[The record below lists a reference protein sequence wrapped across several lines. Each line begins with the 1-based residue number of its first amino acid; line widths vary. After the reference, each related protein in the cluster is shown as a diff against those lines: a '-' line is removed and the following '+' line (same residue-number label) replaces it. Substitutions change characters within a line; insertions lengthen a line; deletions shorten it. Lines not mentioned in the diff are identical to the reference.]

1 MQHKMA
7 LVYVESFTIKV
18 YIFVEIIFIVGGGGG
33 GWDEARLRRTPKVL
47 ARPFV
52 HQHIPHYISYLI
64 VNIHT

>member
-33 GWDEARLRRTPKVL
+33 GWDEARLRRTPK
-47 ARPFV
+47 A
-52 HQHIPHYISYLI
+52 
-64 VNIHT
+64 